1 MQCQYTDRVGNISC
15 LTWSVGDAR
24 EDGTWMQCQYAR
36 SNRRHVISYL
46 GRSWRSR
53 RWNLRF
59 ESVVRFDELKTS
71 CAPAL
76 VIEDSKPPPELLSW
90 AATSEP
96 LARRKMYEN
105 FMIDMLMIAQVDVD
119 CVV

>member
-1 MQCQYTDRVGNISC
+1 M
-15 LTWSVGDAR
+15 
-24 EDGTWMQCQYAR
+24 
-36 SNRRHVISYL
+36 SYL

-53 RWNLRF
+53 RSNLRF
-59 ESVVRFDELKTS
+59 ELVVRFDELKAS

-76 VIEDSKPPPELLSW
+76 VMEDSKPPPVLLSW

-105 FMIDMLMIAQVDVD
+105 FMIEDDDDDFSSGCRLYVPSKVE
-119 CVV
+119 